1 MLQAFGTNRF
11 SFFMVSIVACLA
23 FIFGDVI
30 NVGGREDSFL
40 LTDAR
45 SQQISIM
52 RVLLDQGVDVKPRD
66 RMRPTVLIWTLTN
79 GSEAEVGV
87 LFRGVLPS

>member
-23 FIFGDVI
+23 FIFGDVV

-52 RVLLDQGVDVKPRD
+52 RVLLDQGADVNLRD
-66 RMRPTVLIWTLTN
+66 KMGPTVLIWTSIN

-87 LFRGVLPS
+87 PFRGVLPS